1 MKDKKGFTLVE
12 LLAVIAILAILV
24 IIALPSVISM
34 YNNAKKQV
42 FLTEAQ
48 TVASTSEKKFLTGSI
63 TGGSKETVYCKSKT
77 DEKNPLE
84 MTGEKKY
91 YYVQL
96 ASDGTTNKLI
106 IWDDQKYIKYVSNGS
121 KEISDLTVDE
131 VVERDNSDLTCT
143 NVLAE
148 IGAIAKPDKTYS
160 LTLSASNGSMEL
172 VVPNSANGNFNA
184 VRYVIY
190 KTSNYNTGTYT
201 KVDTIT
207 SSDKSNLFKA
217 SYPMTLETSTTGYK
231 VEVFTDEGYK
241 LAEKE
246 YHETLCFVAG
256 TKVLTK
262 DGYKNI
268 EDIKVG
274 DMVYSYNLDNNEREL
289 KKVTGTIISS
299 SIDTYTITIENEKI
313 EMTPRHQVYI
323 IDKGWVRAYDL
334 KLGDKVLSADKKVAT
349 ISDIKYNMYD
359 KKIKTYNLT
368 IEGNSNYYVSNN
380 KYLVHNATASPT
392 KPGVNFTPSVTQ
404 ND

>member
-63 TGGSKETVYCKSKT
+63 TEGSKETVYCKSKT

-131 VVERDNSDLTCT
+131 VVERDNSDFTCG
-143 NVLAE
+143 NVLSKIGVKDEPQQPTE
-148 IGAIAKPDKTYS
+148 IIPDKNYAVKLSISGNVMTIS
-160 LTLSASNGSMEL
+160 L
-172 VVPNSANGNFNA
+172 NSATGANFDKVN
-184 VRYVIY
+184 YVVY
-190 KTSNYNTGTYT
+190 KTDNYSSVDYTKDGETTSNDKANSFKTTYNVSIIQGMTSYKVIAYTTTGNKISEETYT
-201 KVDTIT
+201 
-207 SSDKSNLFKA
+207 SSI
-217 SYPMTLETSTTGYK
+217 
-231 VEVFTDEGYK
+231 
-241 LAEKE
+241 
-246 YHETLCFVAG
+246 CFVAG
-256 TKVLTK
+256 TKVLTEN
-262 DGYKNI
+262 GYKNI

-274 DMVYSYNLDNNEREL
+274 DMVYSYNLDNNEKEL
-289 KKVTGTIISS
+289 KKVTRTIKSS
-299 SIDTYTITIENEKI
+299 TEETYIVTINGKKV
-313 EMTPRHQVYI
+313 EMSPRHQVYV

-334 KLGDKVLSADKKVAT
+334 KVGDKMLSSDKKVIDIT
-349 ISDIKYNMYD
+349 NIERKNYEGGIS
-359 KKIKTYNLT
+359 TYNLT
-368 IEGNSNYYVSNN
+368 VDGNSNYYVSEIQV
-380 KYLVHNATASPT
+380 LVHNA
-392 KPGVNFTPSVTQ
+392 PSIAVT
-404 ND
+404 N

>member
-63 TGGSKETVYCKSKT
+63 TEGSKETVYCKSKT

-131 VVERDNSDLTCT
+131 VVERDNSDFTCG
-143 NVLAE
+143 NVLSKIGVKDEPQQPTE
-148 IGAIAKPDKTYS
+148 IIPDKNYAVKLSISGNVMTIS
-160 LTLSASNGSMEL
+160 L
-172 VVPNSANGNFNA
+172 NSATGANFDKVN
-184 VRYVIY
+184 YVVY
-190 KTSNYNTGTYT
+190 KTDNYSSVDYTKDGETTSNDKANSFKTTYNVSIIQGMTSYKVIAYTTTGNKISEETYT
-201 KVDTIT
+201 
-207 SSDKSNLFKA
+207 SSI
-217 SYPMTLETSTTGYK
+217 
-231 VEVFTDEGYK
+231 
-241 LAEKE
+241 
-246 YHETLCFVAG
+246 CFVAG
-256 TKVLTK
+256 TKVLTEN
-262 DGYKNI
+262 GYKNI

-274 DMVYSYNLDNNEREL
+274 DMVYSYNLDNNEKEL
-289 KKVTGTIISS
+289 KKVTRTIKSS
-299 SIDTYTITIENEKI
+299 TEETYIVTINGKKV
-313 EMTPRHQVYI
+313 EMSPRHQVYV

-334 KLGDKVLSADKKVAT
+334 KVGDKMLSSSKKVIDIT
-349 ISDIKYNMYD
+349 NIERKNYEGGIS
-359 KKIKTYNLT
+359 TYNLT
-368 IEGNSNYYVSNN
+368 VDGNSNYYVSEIQV
-380 KYLVHNATASPT
+380 LVHNA
-392 KPGVNFTPSVTQ
+392 PSIAVT
-404 ND
+404 N

>member
-48 TVASTSEKKFLTGSI
+48 TVASTAEKKFLAGSI
-63 TGGSKETVYCKSKT
+63 TEGSKETVYCKSKT

-131 VVERDNSDLTCT
+131 VVERDNSNLTCT

-231 VEVFTDEGYK
+231 VEVFTNEGYK

-274 DMVYSYNLDNNEREL
+274 DMVYSYNHDNNMTEL
-289 KKVTGTIISS
+289 KKVTDVIKSNT
-299 SIDTYTITIENEKI
+299 IDTYVVTIGKNSV
-313 EMTPRHQVYI
+313 EMSPKHQVYV

-334 KLGDKVLSADKKVAT
+334 KVGDEMFDINGEKVSINNIEYKRYSTPID
-349 ISDIKYNMYD
+349 
-359 KKIKTYNLT
+359 TYNLT
-368 IEGNSNYYVSNN
+368 IEGNSNYFVTNTQV
-380 KYLVHNATASPT
+380 LVHN
-392 KPGVNFTPSVTQ
+392 FPSLIY
-404 ND
+404 DED

>member
-63 TGGSKETVYCKSKT
+63 TEGSKETVYCKSKT

-131 VVERDNSDLTCT
+131 VVERDNSDFTCG
-143 NVLAE
+143 NVLSKIGVNDESQQPTE
-148 IGAIAKPDKTYS
+148 IIPNKNYAVKLSISGNVMTIS
-160 LTLSASNGSMEL
+160 L
-172 VVPNSANGNFNA
+172 NSATGANFDKVN
-184 VRYVIY
+184 YVVY
-190 KTSNYNTGTYT
+190 KTDNYSSVDYTKDGETTSNDKANSFKTTYNVSIIQGMTSYKVIAYTTTGNKISEETYT
-201 KVDTIT
+201 
-207 SSDKSNLFKA
+207 SSI
-217 SYPMTLETSTTGYK
+217 
-231 VEVFTDEGYK
+231 
-241 LAEKE
+241 
-246 YHETLCFVAG
+246 CFVAG
-256 TKVLTK
+256 TKVLTEN
-262 DGYKNI
+262 GYKNI

-274 DMVYSYNLDNNEREL
+274 DMVYSYNLDNNEKEL
-289 KKVTGTIISS
+289 KKVTRTIKSS
-299 SIDTYTITIENEKI
+299 TEETYIVTINGKKV
-313 EMTPRHQVYI
+313 EMSPRHQVYV

-334 KLGDKVLSADKKVAT
+334 KIGDKMLSSNKKVIDIT
-349 ISDIKYNMYD
+349 NIERKNYEGGIS
-359 KKIKTYNLT
+359 TYNLT
-368 IEGNSNYYVSNN
+368 VDGNSNYYVSEIQV
-380 KYLVHNATASPT
+380 LVHNA
-392 KPGVNFTPSVTQ
+392 PSVPVT
-404 ND
+404 N

>member
-63 TGGSKETVYCKSKT
+63 TEGSKETVYCKSKT

-106 IWDDQKYIKYVSNGS
+106 IWDDQKYIKYVSDGS

-131 VVERDNSDLTCT
+131 VVERDNSDFTCG
-143 NVLAE
+143 NVLSKIGVNDESQQPTE
-148 IGAIAKPDKTYS
+148 IIPDKNYAVKLSISGNVMTIS
-160 LTLSASNGSMEL
+160 L
-172 VVPNSANGNFNA
+172 NSATGANFDKVN
-184 VRYVIY
+184 YVVY
-190 KTSNYNTGTYT
+190 KTDNYSSVDYTKDGETTSNDKANSFKTTYNVSIIEGMTSYKVIAYTTTGNKISEETYT
-201 KVDTIT
+201 
-207 SSDKSNLFKA
+207 SSI
-217 SYPMTLETSTTGYK
+217 
-231 VEVFTDEGYK
+231 
-241 LAEKE
+241 
-246 YHETLCFVAG
+246 CFVAG
-256 TKVLTK
+256 TKVLTEN
-262 DGYKNI
+262 GYKNI

-274 DMVYSYNLDNNEREL
+274 DMVYSYNLDNNEKEL
-289 KKVTGTIISS
+289 KKVTRTIKSS
-299 SIDTYTITIENEKI
+299 TEETYIVTINGKKV
-313 EMTPRHQVYI
+313 EMSPRHQVYV

-334 KLGDKVLSADKKVAT
+334 KIGDKMLSSNKKVIDIT
-349 ISDIKYNMYD
+349 NIERKNYEGGIS
-359 KKIKTYNLT
+359 TYNLT
-368 IEGNSNYYVSNN
+368 VDGNSNYYVSEIQV
-380 KYLVHNATASPT
+380 LVHNA
-392 KPGVNFTPSVTQ
+392 PSVPVT
-404 ND
+404 N

>member
-48 TVASTSEKKFLTGSI
+48 TVASTSEKKFLAGSI
-63 TGGSKETVYCKSKT
+63 TEGSKETVYCKSKT

-131 VVERDNSDLTCT
+131 VVERDNSDFTCG
-143 NVLAE
+143 NVLSKIGVNDESQQPTE
-148 IGAIAKPDKTYS
+148 IIPNKNYAVKLSISGNVMTIS
-160 LTLSASNGSMEL
+160 L
-172 VVPNSANGNFNA
+172 NSATGANFDKVN
-184 VRYVIY
+184 YVVY
-190 KTSNYNTGTYT
+190 KTDNYSSVDYTKDGETTSNDKANSFKTTYNVSIIQGMTSYKVIAYTTTGNKISEETYT
-201 KVDTIT
+201 
-207 SSDKSNLFKA
+207 SSI
-217 SYPMTLETSTTGYK
+217 
-231 VEVFTDEGYK
+231 
-241 LAEKE
+241 
-246 YHETLCFVAG
+246 CFVAG
-256 TKVLTK
+256 TKVLTEN
-262 DGYKNI
+262 GYKNI

-274 DMVYSYNLDNNEREL
+274 DMVYSYNLDNNEKEL
-289 KKVTGTIISS
+289 KKVTRTIKSS
-299 SIDTYTITIENEKI
+299 TEETYIVTINGKKV
-313 EMTPRHQVYI
+313 EMSPRHQVYV

-334 KLGDKVLSADKKVAT
+334 KIGDKMLSSNKKVIDIT
-349 ISDIKYNMYD
+349 NIERKNYEGGIS
-359 KKIKTYNLT
+359 TYNLT
-368 IEGNSNYYVSNN
+368 VDGNSNYYVSEIQV
-380 KYLVHNATASPT
+380 LVHNA
-392 KPGVNFTPSVTQ
+392 PSVPVT
-404 ND
+404 N

>member
-63 TGGSKETVYCKSKT
+63 TEGSKETVYCKSKT

-131 VVERDNSDLTCT
+131 VVERDNSDFTCG
-143 NVLAE
+143 NVLSKIGVNDESQQPTE
-148 IGAIAKPDKTYS
+148 IIPDKNYAVKLSISGNVMTIS
-160 LTLSASNGSMEL
+160 L
-172 VVPNSANGNFNA
+172 NSATGANFDKVN
-184 VRYVIY
+184 YVVY
-190 KTSNYNTGTYT
+190 KTDNYSSVDYTKDGETTSNDKANSFKTTYNVSIIEGMTSYKVIAYTTTGNKISEETYT
-201 KVDTIT
+201 
-207 SSDKSNLFKA
+207 SSI
-217 SYPMTLETSTTGYK
+217 
-231 VEVFTDEGYK
+231 
-241 LAEKE
+241 
-246 YHETLCFVAG
+246 CFVAG
-256 TKVLTK
+256 TKVLTEN
-262 DGYKNI
+262 GYKNI

-274 DMVYSYNLDNNEREL
+274 DMVYSYNLDNNEKEL
-289 KKVTGTIISS
+289 KKVTRTIKSS
-299 SIDTYTITIENEKI
+299 TEETYIVTINGKKV
-313 EMTPRHQVYI
+313 EMSPRHYVYI
-323 IDKGWVRAYDL
+323 VDKGWVRAYDL
-334 KLGDKVLSADKKVAT
+334 KVGDKMLSSDKKVIDIT
-349 ISDIKYNMYD
+349 NIERKNYEGGIS
-359 KKIKTYNLT
+359 TYNLT
-368 IEGNSNYYVSNN
+368 VDGNSNYYVSEIQV
-380 KYLVHNATASPT
+380 LVHNA
-392 KPGVNFTPSVTQ
+392 PSVTVT
-404 ND
+404 N

>member
-24 IIALPSVISM
+24 IIALPNVINM

-63 TGGSKETVYCKSKT
+63 TEGSKETVYCKSKT

-131 VVERDNSDLTCT
+131 VVERDNSDFTCG
-143 NVLAE
+143 NVLSKIGVNDESQQPTE
-148 IGAIAKPDKTYS
+148 IIPNKNYAVKLSISGNVMTIS
-160 LTLSASNGSMEL
+160 LN
-172 VVPNSANGNFNA
+172 
-184 VRYVIY
+184 
-190 KTSNYNTGTYT
+190 
-201 KVDTIT
+201 
-207 SSDKSNLFKA
+207 
-217 SYPMTLETSTTGYK
+217 STTGANFDKVNYVVYKTDNYSSVDYTKDGETTSNDKANSFKTTYNVSIIQGMTSYK
-231 VEVFTDEGYK
+231 VIAYTTTGNKISE
-241 LAEKE
+241 
-246 YHETLCFVAG
+246 ETYTSSICFVAG
-256 TKVLTK
+256 TKVLTEN
-262 DGYKNI
+262 GYKNI

-274 DMVYSYNLDNNEREL
+274 DMVYSYNLDNNEKEL
-289 KKVTGTIISS
+289 KKVTRTIKSS
-299 SIDTYTITIENEKI
+299 TEETYIVTINGKKV
-313 EMTPRHQVYI
+313 EMSPRHQVYV

-334 KLGDKVLSADKKVAT
+334 KIGDKMLSSNKKVIDIT
-349 ISDIKYNMYD
+349 NIERKNYEGGIS
-359 KKIKTYNLT
+359 TYNLT
-368 IEGNSNYYVSNN
+368 VDGNSNYYVSEIQV
-380 KYLVHNATASPT
+380 LVHNA
-392 KPGVNFTPSVTQ
+392 PSVPVT
-404 ND
+404 N

>member
-24 IIALPSVISM
+24 IIALPNVINM

-63 TGGSKETVYCKSKT
+63 TEGSKETVYCKSKT

-96 ASDGTTNKLI
+96 ASDGATKKLI
-106 IWDDQKYIKYVSNGS
+106 IWDDQKYIKYVSDGS

-160 LTLSASNGSMEL
+160 LTLSAGNGSMEL
-172 VVPNSANGNFNA
+172 VVPNSANANFNA

-231 VEVFTDEGYK
+231 VEVFTNEGYK

-274 DMVYSYNLDNNEREL
+274 DMVYSYNLDNNEKEL
-289 KKVTGTIISS
+289 KKVTRTIKSS
-299 SIDTYTITIENEKI
+299 TEETYIVTINGKKV
-313 EMTPRHQVYI
+313 EMSPRHQVYV

-334 KLGDKVLSADKKVAT
+334 KVGDKMLSSDKKVIDIT
-349 ISDIKYNMYD
+349 NIERKNYEGGIS
-359 KKIKTYNLT
+359 TYNLT
-368 IEGNSNYYVSNN
+368 VDGNSNYYVSEIQV
-380 KYLVHNATASPT
+380 LVHNA
-392 KPGVNFTPSVTQ
+392 PSVTVT
-404 ND
+404 N

>member
-63 TGGSKETVYCKSKT
+63 TEGSKETVYCKSKT

-131 VVERDNSDLTCT
+131 VVERDNSDFTCG
-143 NVLAE
+143 NVLSKIGVNDESQQPTE
-148 IGAIAKPDKTYS
+148 IIPDKNYAVKLSISGNVMTIS
-160 LTLSASNGSMEL
+160 L
-172 VVPNSANGNFNA
+172 NSATGANFDKVN
-184 VRYVIY
+184 YVVY
-190 KTSNYNTGTYT
+190 KTDNYSSVDYTKDGETTSNDKANSFKTTYNVSIIEGMTSYKVIAYTTTGNKISEETYT
-201 KVDTIT
+201 
-207 SSDKSNLFKA
+207 SSI
-217 SYPMTLETSTTGYK
+217 
-231 VEVFTDEGYK
+231 
-241 LAEKE
+241 
-246 YHETLCFVAG
+246 CFVAG
-256 TKVLTK
+256 TKVLTEN
-262 DGYKNI
+262 GYKNI

-274 DMVYSYNLDNNEREL
+274 DMVYSYNLDNNEKEL
-289 KKVTGTIISS
+289 KKVTRTIKSS
-299 SIDTYTITIENEKI
+299 TEETYIVTINGKKV
-313 EMTPRHQVYI
+313 EMSPRHQVYV

-334 KLGDKVLSADKKVAT
+334 KIGDKMLSSNKKVIDIT
-349 ISDIKYNMYD
+349 NIERKNYEGGIS
-359 KKIKTYNLT
+359 TYNLT
-368 IEGNSNYYVSNN
+368 VDGNSNYYVSEIQV
-380 KYLVHNATASPT
+380 LVHNA
-392 KPGVNFTPSVTQ
+392 PSVPVT
-404 ND
+404 N

>member
-24 IIALPSVISM
+24 IIALPNVINM

-63 TGGSKETVYCKSKT
+63 TEGSKETVYCKSKT

-96 ASDGTTNKLI
+96 ASDGATKKLI
-106 IWDDQKYIKYVSNGS
+106 IWDDQKYIKYVSDGS

-131 VVERDNSDLTCT
+131 VVERDNSDFTCG
-143 NVLAE
+143 NVLSKIGVNDESQQPTE
-148 IGAIAKPDKTYS
+148 IIPNKNYAVKLSISGNVMTIS
-160 LTLSASNGSMEL
+160 L
-172 VVPNSANGNFNA
+172 NSATGANFDKVN
-184 VRYVIY
+184 YVVY
-190 KTSNYNTGTYT
+190 KTDNYSSVDYTKDGETTSNDKANSFKTTYNVSIIQGMTSYKVIAYTTTGNKISEETYT
-201 KVDTIT
+201 
-207 SSDKSNLFKA
+207 SSI
-217 SYPMTLETSTTGYK
+217 
-231 VEVFTDEGYK
+231 
-241 LAEKE
+241 
-246 YHETLCFVAG
+246 CFVAG

-274 DMVYSYNLDNNEREL
+274 DMVYSYNLDNNEKEL
-289 KKVTGTIISS
+289 KKVTRTIKSS
-299 SIDTYTITIENEKI
+299 TEETYIVTINGKKV
-313 EMTPRHQVYI
+313 EMSPRHQVYV

-334 KLGDKVLSADKKVAT
+334 KVGDKMLSSDKKVIDIT
-349 ISDIKYNMYD
+349 NIERKNYEGGIS
-359 KKIKTYNLT
+359 TYNLT
-368 IEGNSNYYVSNN
+368 VDGNSNYYVSEIQV
-380 KYLVHNATASPT
+380 LVHNA
-392 KPGVNFTPSVTQ
+392 PSVTVT
-404 ND
+404 N